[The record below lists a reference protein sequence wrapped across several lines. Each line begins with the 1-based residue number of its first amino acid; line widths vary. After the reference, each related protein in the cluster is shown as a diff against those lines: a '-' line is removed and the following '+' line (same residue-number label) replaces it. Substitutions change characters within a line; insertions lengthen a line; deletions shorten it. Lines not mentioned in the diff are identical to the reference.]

1 MKSQQGFTG
10 NNQVI
15 VEKKKNH
22 ATKEFIQLTSII

>member
-15 VEKKKNH
+15 VERKH